1 MRETGRE
8 SESEWQP
15 KREDIEE
22 RAYELY
28 LECGCNGGHDLE
40 HWLAAE
46 EELRLEHAQRE
57 PVARRRNK
65 TVIAGAG
72 SAQASVRN

>member
-1 MRETGRE
+1 MKNEE
-8 SESEWQP
+8 IP
-15 KREDIEE
+15 KEQIAT

-46 EELRLEHAQRE
+46 EELRQERLKKPTRIKSTT
-57 PVARRRNK
+57 VAAAR
-65 TVIAGAG
+65 
-72 SAQASVRN
+72 S